1 MANYLI
7 RRLVESVVIVLLVS
21 LMVFC
26 MMRLIPGDPLQLFMS
41 GTINLGAMDPAK
53 VAALRHEFGLDKP
66 VVLQY
71 LSWLLGTIQ
80 GDFGISLY
88 YQTPV
93 NDLIAKAFP
102 VTLQIGLI
110 ALVIAIII
118 GVSVGIAAAL
128 KRGTWVDTIVTSFT
142 YLGQAIPIFWLGI
155 LLVFVFNLKL
165 RWLPTSGYVSPF
177 EDLTQNVRHIIMPV
191 ICLAITAIAVN
202 ARQMRSSM
210 LEVIRQ
216 DYIRTAWSKGLRRWD
231 IIFGHALKN
240 SLIPVVT
247 VIGFFIPWIFGGS
260 VFIETVFGIP
270 GVGKLL
276 VDGITGK
283 DFVVV
288 QSVTLIIAV
297 MVVLTNLLV
306 DISYRWID
314 PRISF

>member
-1 MANYLI
+1 MVNYII
-7 RRLVESVVIVLLVS
+7 RRLAESVVIVILVS
-21 LMVFC
+21 LIVFF

-41 GTINLGAMDPAK
+41 GTINLASMDPAK

-66 VVLQY
+66 VILQY
-71 LSWLLGTIQ
+71 LSWLIGTIH
-80 GDFGISLY
+80 GDFGVSLY
-88 YQTPV
+88 YQVPV
-93 NDLIAKAFP
+93 SGLIAKAFP
-102 VTLQIGLI
+102 ITLQIGVS
-110 ALVIAIII
+110 ALVISIII
-118 GVSVGIAAAL
+118 GILVGIVAAL
-128 KRGTWVDTIVTSFT
+128 KRGNWLDTIVTSFT
-142 YLGQAIPIFWLGI
+142 YLGQAVPIFWLGV
-155 LLVFVFNLKL
+155 LLVFIFNLKL
-165 RWLPTSGYVSPF
+165 RWLPTSGHVSPF
-177 EDLTQNVRHIIMPV
+177 EDLTENIRHIIMPV

-216 DYIRTAWSKGLRRWD
+216 DYIRTAWSKGLRRRD

-247 VIGFFIPWIFGGS
+247 VIGFFVPWIFGGS

-297 MVVLTNLLV
+297 MVVVTNLLV

-314 PRISF
+314 PRIEF